1 MDHNGHGTHV
11 AGTVAG
17 VGMAEFQ
24 DKNGNVVPLKGVAPD
39 AKIIICKV
47 FSDYGPYA
55 YSADIVAAIEYLIQ
69 LKQNGVNVVAANM
82 SLGSDKGF
90 DDPTDPEQKA
100 IKNAYE
106 AGITFAI
113 SAGNNAIFRICFG
126 PNFIGTNTDGK
137 YTSYI
142 KDPARVGAPGAS
154 RYAVTVAAVNNQGT
168 VLEGQK
174 LKFNDDYVMYLTS
187 PESQILF
194 QSSISSQSP

>member
-1 MDHNGHGTHV
+1 M
-11 AGTVAG
+11 
-17 VGMAEFQ
+17 
-24 DKNGNVVPLKGVAPD
+24 P
-39 AKIIICKV
+39 KIIICKV

-55 YSADIVAAIEYLIQ
+55 YSADIIAAIEYLIQ

-100 IKNAYE
+100 VKNGYE

-113 SAGNNAIFRICFG
+113 SAGNNAYFEYALG
-126 PNFIGTNTDGK
+126 PNYIGTNPYGK

-154 RYAVTVAAVNNQGT
+154 RYAITVA
-168 VLEGQK
+168 
-174 LKFNDDYVMYLTS
+174 S
-187 PESQILF
+187 C
-194 QSSISSQSP
+194 

>member
-1 MDHNGHGTHV
+1 
-11 AGTVAG
+11 
-17 VGMAEFQ
+17 
-24 DKNGNVVPLKGVAPD
+24 LKGVAPD

-100 IKNAYE
+100 VKNGYL

-113 SAGNNAIFRICFG
+113 SAGNNAYFE
-126 PNFIGTNTDGK
+126 
-137 YTSYI
+137 
-142 KDPARVGAPGAS
+142 
-154 RYAVTVAAVNNQGT
+154 YALVQ
-168 VLEGQK
+168 
-174 LKFNDDYVMYLTS
+174 
-187 PESQILF
+187 
-194 QSSISSQSP
+194 SISEQTLMASTLPTLKTQHE